1 MQQLRPAQLAQWLAD
16 DSRPAPVLLDV
27 REPWEFELCHLDGAQ
42 HIPMQLV
49 PQRLGELDPD
59 QEIVVICHHGM
70 RSMQVGMFLESR
82 GFAAITNLAG
92 GVEAWATEVDP
103 SMRRY

>member
-16 DSRPAPVLLDV
+16 DSRPAPLLLDV

-42 HIPMQLV
+42 HMPMHLV
-49 PQRLGELDPD
+49 PVRLGELSPD
-59 QEIVVICHHGM
+59 QDIVVICHHGA

-82 GFAAITNLAG
+82 GFAAITNLTG

-103 SMRRY
+103 TMRRY

>member
-1 MQQLRPAQLAQWLAD
+1 MQQLRASQLAQWLAD
-16 DSRPAPVLLDV
+16 DSRPDPLLLDV

-42 HIPMQLV
+42 HMPMQQV
-49 PQRLGELDPD
+49 PVRFGELNPD
-59 QEIVVICHHGM
+59 QDIVVICHHGA

-82 GFAAITNLAG
+82 GFAAINNLAG

>member
-42 HIPMQLV
+42 HMPMQLV

>member
-16 DSRPAPVLLDV
+16 DSRPAPLLLDV

-42 HIPMQLV
+42 HMPMHLV
-49 PQRLGELDPD
+49 PVRFGELSPD
-59 QEIVVICHHGM
+59 QDIVVICHHGA

-82 GFAAITNLAG
+82 GFAAINNLTG

-103 SMRRY
+103 TMRRY

>member
-1 MQQLRPAQLAQWLAD
+1 MQQLRAPQLAQWLAD
-16 DSRPAPVLLDV
+16 DSRPAPLLLDV

-49 PQRLGELDPD
+49 PQRLGELDTD

-70 RSMQVGMFLESR
+70 RSAQVGMFLEGR
-82 GFAAITNLAG
+82 GYTAIHNLAG

-103 SMRRY
+103 GMRRY